1 MSFFVKASRCLR
13 KICAKFYKTLIFT
26 WYAWSTY
33 SESVLLFQCRV
44 VSCRVVSH
52 LLRIGAAN
60 VDLGSVH
67 SVDTPAHLHTLSV
80 GQSLGVEE
88 RPSTM

>member
-1 MSFFVKASRCLR
+1 LV
-13 KICAKFYKTLIFT
+13 
-26 WYAWSTY
+26 
-33 SESVLLFQCRV
+33 VL
-44 VSCRVVSH
+44 H
-52 LLRIGAAN
+52 LLRIGAVN

-67 SVDTPAHLHTLSV
+67 GVDTLAHLHTLSV